1 MNSVNKET
9 IDWTRFDQLSRG
21 NPVTI
26 TKETCALAEI
36 IASEAGDKDDPK
48 MELAIQVAIWRE
60 AYQNIRR
67 EFKIPDDADSRKALG
82 FSDINRLRQENSELR
97 TKLSKARY
105 ALLSGAAQ
113 MKQAAEDE

>member
-1 MNSVNKET
+1 MSKES
-9 IDWTRFDQLSRG
+9 IDWQRLDQLSRG

-26 TKETCALAEI
+26 TKETCELAEI
-36 IASEAGDKDDPK
+36 IAKEAGDKDDPK

-60 AYQNIRR
+60 AYQHIRR
-67 EFKIPDDADSRKALG
+67 EYKLPEDANSRKALG
-82 FSDINRLRQENSELR
+82 FSDINRLLQENSELR

-105 ALLSGAAQ
+105 ALLSSASL